1 MTIPITAG
9 PLAVWR
15 FKGNQPG
22 MQLALPPIYRERKSV
37 LGHYAPLGSGWA
49 ETPLPPSAFLHVV
62 STVAPA
68 SPQWVTQEG

>member
-9 PLAVWR
+9 PLATWR

-37 LGHYAPLGSGWA
+37 LGHYAPLGSG
-49 ETPLPPSAFLHVV
+49 
-62 STVAPA
+62 
-68 SPQWVTQEG
+68 